1 MTARS
6 IRRAQERKLRKAAGK
21 AARSAQSQPV
31 EAASEAC
38 LAANRANAMDE
49 PALLSEVKIQKMDE
63 PELSE
68 AKTRK
73 TLSTGPRTEAGKA
86 ISSLNAVR
94 TGLTG
99 RTVLLPS
106 DDAEAYHRHVSA
118 YESAYRPVGLRETE
132 LVQSLADTQWRLQRI
147 PGLEMAL
154 YARGRQEF
162 AESYLDQDIA
172 LRANL
177 IDLDVH
183 LKYEK
188 QLRNL
193 QLQESR
199 LHRRY
204 EKEMAEL
211 RQLQQERSAA
221 ADDQS
226 ASEATETRQTN
237 VAAEFVFSNEIPPVE
252 SHPLFATLD
261 SLVAHQS

>member
-1 MTARS
+1 
-6 IRRAQERKLRKAAGK
+6 
-21 AARSAQSQPV
+21 
-31 EAASEAC
+31 
-38 LAANRANAMDE
+38 
-49 PALLSEVKIQKMDE
+49 
-63 PELSE
+63 
-68 AKTRK
+68 
-73 TLSTGPRTEAGKA
+73 
-86 ISSLNAVR
+86 LNAVR

-106 DDAEAYHRHVSA
+106 DDAEAYHRHVTA

-132 LVQSLADTQWRLQRI
+132 LVQSLADAQWRLQRI
-147 PGLEMAL
+147 PGLEMAI

-162 AESYLDQDIA
+162 AESHPDQDIA

-226 ASEATETRQTN
+226 ATEATETRQTN

>member
-6 IRRAQERKLRKAAGK
+6 IRRAQERKLRKAAEK
-21 AARSAQSQPV
+21 AACLAQPQPV
-31 EAASEAC
+31 EASSEAR
-38 LAANRANAMDE
+38 LAANRANAQ
-49 PALLSEVKIQKMDE
+49 LS
-63 PELSE
+63 S
-68 AKTRK
+68 
-73 TLSTGPRTEAGKA
+73 GPRTEEGKA
-86 ISSLNAVR
+86 ISSLNAVK

-106 DDAEAYHRHVSA
+106 DDAEVYRLHVSA
-118 YESAYRPVGLRETE
+118 YESEYRPVGLRETE

-147 PGLEMAL
+147 PGLEMAI

-162 AESYLDQDIA
+162 ADSYPEHDDVA
-172 LRANL
+172 LRTSL

-199 LHRRY
+199 LQRRY

-211 RQLQQERSAA
+211 RRLQQERSA
-221 ADDQS
+221 
-226 ASEATETRQTN
+226 TELPVETN
-237 VAAEFVFSNEIPPVE
+237 VAPGFVFSNDFPSAE
-252 SHPLFATLD
+252 SRALLAAPHTLE
-261 SLVAHQS
+261 AHQSAICP

>member
-6 IRRAQERKLRKAAGK
+6 IRRAQERKLRKVAGK

-31 EAASEAC
+31 EAASEAR

-49 PALLSEVKIQKMDE
+49 PALN
-63 PELSE
+63 E

-73 TLSTGPRTEAGKA
+73 TLSTGPRTEEGKA

-199 LHRRY
+199 LHLRY

-211 RQLQQERSAA
+211 RQLQQERSVA

-226 ASEATETRQTN
+226 ATEATETRQTN
-237 VAAEFVFSNEIPPVE
+237 VAPEFVFSNEVPAVE
-252 SHPLFATLD
+252 SHPLFATPH
-261 SLVAHQS
+261 SPVARQSA

>member
-21 AARSAQSQPV
+21 EARLAQSQPV
-31 EAASEAC
+31 EATSKGR
-38 LAANRANAMDE
+38 LAANRANAMDA
-49 PALLSEVKIQKMDE
+49 PA
-63 PELSE
+63 PLSE
-68 AKTRK
+68 AKTQK
-73 TLSTGPRTEAGKA
+73 TLSTGPCTEEGKA

-118 YESAYRPVGLRETE
+118 YESAYRPVGLRETK

-147 PGLEMAL
+147 PGLEMAI

-162 AESYLDQDIA
+162 AESYLDQEIA
-172 LRANL
+172 LRAKL

-183 LKYEK
+183 LQYEK

-226 ASEATETRQTN
+226 ATEVTETRQTN
-237 VAAEFVFSNEIPPVE
+237 VAAEFVFSNEIPAVE

-261 SLVAHQS
+261 SPVARQSA